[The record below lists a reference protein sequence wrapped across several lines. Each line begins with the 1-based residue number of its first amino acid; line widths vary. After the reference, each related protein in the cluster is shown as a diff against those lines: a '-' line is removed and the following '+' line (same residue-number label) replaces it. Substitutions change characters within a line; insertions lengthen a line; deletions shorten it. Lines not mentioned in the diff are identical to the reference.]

1 MTDLHTD
8 RSVSDTINPAS
19 VAGSARRSAGSRPSG
34 QLHRWMEA
42 YVDGDERAFD
52 RLHSALEPR
61 LRSRLSRL
69 VRDPAV
75 VDDLVQLTFLR
86 AHAARDRFASL
97 PERADRA
104 VEGWYLAIARNVA
117 LDHLRHSYRRDRR
130 HETLAAKG
138 DVHGMGV
145 PEQLP
150 NAEELQ
156 LSQESGDEVA
166 RRVRDA
172 IEQLPPGQ
180 REVVKLHKLRGMSMA
195 DIGERLGVRPGALRV
210 RAHRAYKALAG
221 LLMPVRDSDPM
232 TSPAG

>member
-1 MTDLHTD
+1 MNNLHADLSISPAVSS
-8 RSVSDTINPAS
+8 RSKP
-19 VAGSARRSAGSRPSG
+19 G
-34 QLHRWMEA
+34 QLHRLMEA
-42 YVDGDERAFD
+42 YVDGDERAFHH
-52 RLHSALEPR
+52 LHAALEPR
-61 LRSRLSRL
+61 LRARLGRL
-69 VRDPAV
+69 VRDAAV

-117 LDHLRHSYRRDRR
+117 LDHLRHNYRRDRR
-130 HETLAAKG
+130 HETLIAKG
-138 DVHGMGV
+138 DVAGMGV
-145 PEQLP
+145 PEAEP

-156 LSQESGDEVA
+156 LSLESDDQLS
-166 RRVRDA
+166 RRVRAA

-195 DIGERLGVRPGALRV
+195 DIAQRLGVRPGALRV

-221 LLMPVRDSDPM
+221 LLLPQGDDAAVSHA
-232 TSPAG
+232 S

>member
-1 MTDLHTD
+1 MTDLHAD
-8 RSVSDTINPAS
+8 SLVSPAARSKGKA
-19 VAGSARRSAGSRPSG
+19 G
-34 QLHRWMEA
+34 QLHQWMEA
-42 YVDGDERAFD
+42 YVDGDERAFHQ
-52 RLHSALEPR
+52 LHAALEPR
-61 LRSRLSRL
+61 LRARLGRL
-69 VRDPAV
+69 VRDTAA

-130 HETLAAKG
+130 HDTLVARG
-138 DVHGMGV
+138 DVAGMGV
-145 PEQLP
+145 SQAEP

-156 LSQESGDEVA
+156 LSLESGDELA
-166 RRVRDA
+166 RRVRAA

-195 DIGERLGVRPGALRV
+195 DIADRLGVRPGALRV

-221 LLMPVRDSDPM
+221 LLP
-232 TSPAG
+232 TAGTTASASA

>member
-1 MTDLHTD
+1 MTDLHAES
-8 RSVSDTINPAS
+8 SVSSSPAK
-19 VAGSARRSAGSRPSG
+19 GPKPG
-34 QLHRWMEA
+34 QIHRLMEA

-52 RLHSALEPR
+52 QLHAALEPR
-61 LRSRLSRL
+61 LRARLSRL
-69 VRDPAV
+69 VRDVAV

-117 LDHLRHSYRRDRR
+117 LDHLRHNYRRDRR
-130 HETLAAKG
+130 HETLIAKG
-138 DVHGMGV
+138 DVSGMGV
-145 PEQLP
+145 PQVEP

-156 LSQESGDEVA
+156 LSLESGDEIA

-195 DIGERLGVRPGALRV
+195 DIAQRLGVRPGALRV

-221 LLMPVRDSDPM
+221 LLLPQGEDLA
-232 TSPAG
+232 TSAAG

>member
-1 MTDLHTD
+1 MTDLHANL
-8 RSVSDTINPAS
+8 SAS
-19 VAGSARRSAGSRPSG
+19 TASAHSRVRPG
-34 QLHRWMEA
+34 QLHLLMEA
-42 YVDGDERAFD
+42 YVDGDERAFHQ
-52 RLHSALEPR
+52 LHAALEPR

-69 VRDPAV
+69 VRDAAV

-117 LDHLRHSYRRDRR
+117 LDHLRHNYRRDRR
-130 HETLAAKG
+130 HETLMAKG
-138 DVHGMGV
+138 DVAGMGV
-145 PEQLP
+145 PEAEP

-156 LSQESGDEVA
+156 LSLESGDELA
-166 RRVRDA
+166 RRVRAA

-195 DIGERLGVRPGALRV
+195 DIAERLGVRPGALRV

-221 LLMPVRDSDPM
+221 LLPSTSTAAGEASSVPV
-232 TSPAG
+232 

>member
-1 MTDLHTD
+1 MTNLLHSESSDLT
-8 RSVSDTINPAS
+8 
-19 VAGSARRSAGSRPSG
+19 AGSHTRTKPG
-34 QLHRWMEA
+34 QLHRLMEA
-42 YVDGDERAFD
+42 YVDGEERAFQQ
-52 RLHSALEPR
+52 LHAVLEPR

-69 VRDPAV
+69 VRDAAI

-117 LDHLRHSYRRDRR
+117 LDHLRHNYRRDRR
-130 HETLAAKG
+130 HDTLLAKG
-138 DVHGMGV
+138 DVAGMGV
-145 PEQLP
+145 PQAEP

-156 LSQESGDEVA
+156 VSLEREDELA
-166 RRVRDA
+166 RRVRAA
-172 IEQLPPGQ
+172 IELLPPGQ

-221 LLMPVRDSDPM
+221 LL
-232 TSPAG
+232 PAGDGQTASSAA

>member
-1 MTDLHTD
+1 MTDLHANT
-8 RSVSDTINPAS
+8 SAS
-19 VAGSARRSAGSRPSG
+19 TAATLSRVKPG
-34 QLHRWMEA
+34 QLHRLMEA
-42 YVDGDERAFD
+42 YIDGDERAFHQ
-52 RLHSALEPR
+52 LHAALEPR
-61 LRSRLSRL
+61 LRSRLGRL
-69 VRDPAV
+69 VRDAAV

-117 LDHLRHSYRRDRR
+117 LDHLRHNYRRDRR
-130 HETLAAKG
+130 HETLMAKG
-138 DVHGMGV
+138 DVAGMGV
-145 PEQLP
+145 PEAEP

-156 LSQESGDEVA
+156 LSLESGDELA
-166 RRVRDA
+166 RRVRAA

-195 DIGERLGVRPGALRV
+195 DIAERLGVRPGALRV

-221 LLMPVRDSDPM
+221 LLPSA
-232 TSPAG
+232 PANGSEASSSAA

>member
-1 MTDLHTD
+1 MTDLH
-8 RSVSDTINPAS
+8 AQF
-19 VAGSARRSAGSRPSG
+19 SAFTAAAAPSRVKPG
-34 QLHRWMEA
+34 QLHRLMEA
-42 YVDGDERAFD
+42 YVDGDERAFHL
-52 RLHSALEPR
+52 LHAALEPR
-61 LRSRLSRL
+61 LRSRLGRL
-69 VRDPAV
+69 VRDTAV

-130 HETLAAKG
+130 HETLVAKG
-138 DVHGMGV
+138 DVAGMGV
-145 PEQLP
+145 PQAEP

-156 LSQESGDEVA
+156 LSLESGDELA
-166 RRVRDA
+166 RRVRAA

-180 REVVKLHKLRGMSMA
+180 REVVKLHKLRGMSMT
-195 DIGERLGVRPGALRV
+195 DIAERLGVRPGALRV

-221 LLMPVRDSDPM
+221 LLPSASDGAA
-232 TSPAG
+232 SSAA

>member
-1 MTDLHTD
+1 MSDSTD
-8 RSVSDTINPAS
+8 RSFTTTDP
-19 VAGSARRSAGSRPSG
+19 RRGG
-34 QLHRWMEA
+34 QLHELMEA
-42 YVDGDERAFD
+42 YVDGDEVAFH
-52 RLHSALEPR
+52 RLHAALEPR
-61 LRSRLSRL
+61 LRARLGRL
-69 VRDPAV
+69 VRDAAV

-130 HETLAAKG
+130 HETLIAKG
-138 DVHGMGV
+138 DVSGMGV
-145 PEQLP
+145 PEAEP

-156 LSQESGDEVA
+156 LSLEVGDEVA
-166 RRVRDA
+166 RRVRAA

-195 DIGERLGVRPGALRV
+195 DIAQRLGVRPGALRV
-210 RAHRAYKALAG
+210 RAHRAYKALANT
-221 LLMPVRDSDPM
+221 LLPVDAAA
-232 TSPAG
+232 SPAA